1 MQVARMYDDKVLDLI
16 RSGVATQQAIAKEFN
31 IPAGTMKKIMARLL
45 KAGQIEAV
53 TRGWYRARAEQL

>member
-1 MQVARMYDDKVLDLI
+1 VARMYDDKVLDLI
-16 RSGVATQQAIAKEFN
+16 RSGVATQQAIVRELN
-31 IPAGTMKKIMARLL
+31 ISPGTMKQVMARLL

>member
-1 MQVARMYDDKVLDLI
+1 MARMYDDKVLDLI

-31 IPAGTMKKIMARLL
+31 IPAGTMKQIMARLL

-53 TRGWYRARAEQL
+53 TRGWYRARAAEL

>member
-1 MQVARMYDDKVLDLI
+1 MKQV
-16 RSGVATQQAIAKEFN
+16 
-31 IPAGTMKKIMARLL
+31 MARLL